1 MTQEEIVNNIVK
13 RLGSWVDLSPYE
25 RVLIQYVVETTM
37 KAMVKK

>member
-1 MTQEEIVNNIVK
+1 MTKEQIVQDIVN
-13 RLGSWVDLSPYE
+13 RMGSWRDLTAYE